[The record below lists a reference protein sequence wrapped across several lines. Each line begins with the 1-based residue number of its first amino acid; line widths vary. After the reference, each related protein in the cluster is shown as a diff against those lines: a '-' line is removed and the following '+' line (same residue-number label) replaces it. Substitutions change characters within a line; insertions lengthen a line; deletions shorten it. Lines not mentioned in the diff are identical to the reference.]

1 MNPIGFSFLILLSLS
16 LVIAQERAP
25 HGLAYENPEAF
36 PPSAYNFFHPN
47 ATKSETKDPCAES
60 KCSSIPLAAKVE
72 ATQIHQSNGSAL
84 EKSGKKLG
92 AGVIVGAI
100 TRKID
105 GNNDIPTLTPLQ
117 DSQSKRPE
125 GIKGAVIVGAIVASL
140 IVVTI
145 LLIVY
150 ICLMRIKRLIRQTS
164 ETASSMPSPSVEMG
178 RGNNSEYVS
187 AFTPHYSQKTRHI
200 TILELEQATRN
211 FGQSNIIGEGGFGL
225 VYKGLLEDGSIV
237 AIKRRQ
243 FALTPDFVR
252 EVKQITHTHH
262 MHLVKLIGY
271 YEDRC
276 QQLLVYEYL
285 PNGNVGNHLYDSE
298 GLPLGRLD
306 LWRRLSIAL
315 GAAKG
320 LEHLHSLVPPLVHTN
335 FRTRNV
341 LLDEN
346 YTAKVSDY
354 GFFKMQRKADQPG
367 SSSNIDCF
375 LDPELR
381 LSQNYSEHSDVYS
394 FGVFLL
400 ELISGCEAHNKNM
413 SNPYETLVFQ
423 AKKHNNGV
431 DNFVDMTLGE
441 HEKCNGARNMMKLA
455 LLCVDVS
462 YRRPSMRQIVQE
474 LEHIQREIAHLY
486 SQFSEEIGVV
496 TLGSELFQ

>member
-1 MNPIGFSFLILLSLS
+1 
-16 LVIAQERAP
+16 
-25 HGLAYENPEAF
+25 
-36 PPSAYNFFHPN
+36 
-47 ATKSETKDPCAES
+47 
-60 KCSSIPLAAKVE
+60 
-72 ATQIHQSNGSAL
+72 
-84 EKSGKKLG
+84 
-92 AGVIVGAI
+92 
-100 TRKID
+100 
-105 GNNDIPTLTPLQ
+105 
-117 DSQSKRPE
+117 
-125 GIKGAVIVGAIVASL
+125 
-140 IVVTI
+140 
-145 LLIVY
+145 
-150 ICLMRIKRLIRQTS
+150 MRIKRLIRQTS
-164 ETASSMPSPSVEMG
+164 ESASSMPSPSVEMG
-178 RGNNSEYVS
+178 RCNNSEYVS
-187 AFTPHYSQKTRHI
+187 AFTSHYSQKTRHI
-200 TILELEQATRN
+200 TILELEQATTN
-211 FGQSNIIGEGGFGL
+211 FGQSNIIGEGGFGF

-237 AIKRRQ
+237 AIKRRL

-252 EVKQITHTHH
+252 EVKQITHIHH
-262 MHLVKLIGY
+262 IHLVKLIGY
-271 YEDRC
+271 YEDRF

-285 PNGNVGNHLYDSE
+285 PNGNVGNHLYDNE

-346 YTAKVSDY
+346 YSAKVSDY
-354 GFFKMQRKADQPG
+354 GFCKMQRKADQPG

-375 LDPELR
+375 LDPELS

-413 SNPYETLVFQ
+413 SNTYETLVFQ
-423 AKKHNNGV
+423 AKHNNDV
-431 DNFVDMTLGE
+431 DNFVDMRLGE
-441 HEKCNGARNMMKLA
+441 HEKCNNGATNMMKLA
-455 LLCVDVS
+455 LLCVDLS

-474 LEHIQREIAHLY
+474 LEHIQREIAPFY